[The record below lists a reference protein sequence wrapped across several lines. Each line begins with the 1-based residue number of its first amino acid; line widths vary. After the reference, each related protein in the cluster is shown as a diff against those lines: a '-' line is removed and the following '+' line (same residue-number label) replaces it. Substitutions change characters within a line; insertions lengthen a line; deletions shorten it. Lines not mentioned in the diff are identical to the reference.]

1 MNNIENFSKNR
12 KIAVLI
18 SGRGS
23 NLFSLIK
30 SSLNNKFNGS
40 IALVIS
46 DKISAKGINYAKKY
60 NITSH
65 IIDSDDNENNL
76 KFYEKLLDTIKSHNI
91 DIICLAGFMKILP
104 ENFIQNFHGP
114 IINIHPSLLPKYK
127 GLNTHQRAIDNG
139 DSHAGCTVHHV
150 TKDLDA
156 GEIILQKSI
165 KINYSDTAE
174 SLSTKVLELE
184 NQTYSEALKKI
195 IN

>member
-1 MNNIENFSKNR
+1 MNNIENLSKNK

-23 NLFSLIK
+23 NLLSLIK
-30 SSLNNKFNGS
+30 NSLNNKFNGS
-40 IALVIS
+40 IELVIS
-46 DKISAKGINYAKKY
+46 DKISAKGIIYAKKY
-60 NITSH
+60 NIKSH
-65 IIDSDDNENNL
+65 IIDANHNKNKL
-76 KFYEKLLDTIKSHNI
+76 KFYEKLLDTIKFHNI

-104 ENFIQNFHGP
+104 DNFIQSFHGP

-127 GLNTHQRAIDNG
+127 GINTHQRAIDNG

-156 GEIILQKSI
+156 GEIIIQKSI
-165 KINYSDTAE
+165 KIEVNETVE
-174 SLSTKVLELE
+174 SLSSKVLELE
-184 NQTYSEALKKI
+184 HQAYSEALIKI